1 MDSFQNG
8 LDHRG
13 SSRAS
18 RGGRESLS
26 RSLTVLENNVELDR
40 LDRDIIGAL
49 VEDARATYAE
59 IGQRVGLS
67 ASAVKRRVDRLRE
80 TGAITG
86 FTARVEP
93 AALGWTTE
101 AYVELFCAGKTSPAE
116 IGVAVTRHPEVVSA
130 CTITGEADALLHI
143 RATDVR
149 HVEQV
154 IERIASETFV
164 VRTKSSIV
172 LSRLIDAPLITS
184 HNESPFIA

>member
-1 MDSFQNG
+1 
-8 LDHRG
+8 
-13 SSRAS
+13 
-18 RGGRESLS
+18 
-26 RSLTVLENNVELDR
+26 VELDR

-49 VEDARATYAE
+49 VEDARTTYAE

-67 ASAVKRRVDRLRE
+67 ASATKRRVDRLRE
-80 TGAITG
+80 AGAITG
-86 FTARVEP
+86 FTARVNP

-101 AYVELFCAGKTSPAE
+101 AYVELFCAGKTSPSE
-116 IGVAVTRHPEVVSA
+116 IGVAVSRHPEVVSA

-154 IERIASETFV
+154 IERISSESFV

-172 LSRLIDAPLITS
+172 LSRLIDAPLITAR
-184 HNESPFIA
+184 NEPPFIA

>member
-1 MDSFQNG
+1 M
-8 LDHRG
+8 
-13 SSRAS
+13 
-18 RGGRESLS
+18 
-26 RSLTVLENNVELDR
+26 ELDR
-40 LDRDIIGAL
+40 LDRDIIRAL
-49 VEDARATYAE
+49 VEDARSTYAE

-86 FTARVEP
+86 FTARVDP
-93 AALGWTTE
+93 TALGWTTE
-101 AYVELFCAGKTSPAE
+101 AYVELFCVGKTSPSA
-116 IGVAVTRHPEVVSA
+116 IGVAVARLPEVVSA

-154 IERIASETFV
+154 IERIASEPFV

-172 LSRLIDAPLITS
+172 LSRLIETPLITS
-184 HNESPFIA
+184 RNGSTFVA

>member
-1 MDSFQNG
+1 M
-8 LDHRG
+8 
-13 SSRAS
+13 
-18 RGGRESLS
+18 
-26 RSLTVLENNVELDR
+26 ELDR

-67 ASAVKRRVDRLRE
+67 ASAVKRRVDRLRDR
-80 TGAITG
+80 GAITG

-93 AALGWTTE
+93 TALGWTTE
-101 AYVELFCAGKTSPAE
+101 AYVELFCAGKTSPPE
-116 IGVAVTRHPEVVSA
+116 IGVAVARHPEVVSA

-149 HVEQV
+149 HVERV
-154 IERIASETFV
+154 IERIAAEPFV

-172 LSRLIDAPLITS
+172 LSRLIDTPLIVT
-184 HNESPFIA
+184 HNESPFPP

>member
-1 MDSFQNG
+1 M
-8 LDHRG
+8 
-13 SSRAS
+13 
-18 RGGRESLS
+18 
-26 RSLTVLENNVELDR
+26 ELDR

-101 AYVELFCAGKTSPAE
+101 AYVELFCAGKTSPSE
-116 IGVAVTRHPEVVSA
+116 IGVAIGRHPEVVSA
-130 CTITGEADALLHI
+130 CTITGEADALLHV

-149 HVEQV
+149 HVERV
-154 IERIASETFV
+154 IERIASEPFV

-172 LSRLIDAPLITS
+172 LSRLIEAPLMTS
-184 HNESPFIA
+184 RGEPFVAPHNESPFIA

>member
-1 MDSFQNG
+1 MLQN
-8 LDHRG
+8 
-13 SSRAS
+13 S
-18 RGGRESLS
+18 
-26 RSLTVLENNVELDR
+26 VELDR

-49 VEDARATYAE
+49 VEDARSTYAD

-86 FTARVEP
+86 FTARVDP
-93 AALGWTTE
+93 TALGWTTE
-101 AYVELFCAGKTSPAE
+101 AYVELFCVGKTSPSA
-116 IGVAVTRHPEVVSA
+116 IGVAVARLPEVISA

-154 IERIASETFV
+154 IERIASEPFV

-172 LSRLIDAPLITS
+172 LSRLIETPLITS
-184 HNESPFIA
+184 RNGSTFVA